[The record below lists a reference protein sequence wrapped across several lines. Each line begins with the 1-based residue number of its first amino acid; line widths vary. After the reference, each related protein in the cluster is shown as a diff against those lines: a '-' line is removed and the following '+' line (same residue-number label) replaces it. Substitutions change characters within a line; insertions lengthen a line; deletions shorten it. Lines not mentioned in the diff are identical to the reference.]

1 MSALRQTGLFV
12 LFSLVYFLFI
22 VGRTEAA
29 SEGTRFAEIRAEYE
43 KFRNALLDDKK
54 WKDFSDEELLKGFI
68 LLWSVGVDWT
78 VAYLEETP
86 NVTADARPSFFRG
99 YS

>member
-1 MSALRQTGLFV
+1 MDVLRKPGLGM
-12 LFSLVYFLFI
+12 LLLLASILFI